1 MAYDF
6 PNSPSVGQQVTIDSK
21 RYEWTGTTW
30 NVDYSEGPAGPA
42 GATGPTGPVGA
53 TGPEASINAVSPL
66 LFNSSTREISAPTV
80 TTSAQAETI
89 AAAAAAAAI
98 AAHNADHTDVH
109 GIPATYELET
119 QVGAQD
125 KATATADAKVLAHNN
140 LTTNIHGIADT
151 NALATEAE
159 ALSIAT
165 AEAAAQIETHRLDA
179 TNIHGISDSANLV
192 YRSDG
197 IIKTS
202 SGATVSPYDIGSLSL
217 DALYGYQHM
226 SREHLDLAPRRF
238 NSQVSLVSGVCW
250 FHYFTPLVNKT
261 ISSILI
267 VGGNPAAA
275 APTTIRFALYSV
287 DANDSLTMVAR
298 TANQL
303 SLFEFTNS
311 YNTGTFVASDGYPA
325 TYNLVAGTRYA
336 IGVIFVG
343 SVPPG
348 VYLAYNNP
356 PVTLTSMAPRM
367 TAAIGAQTDLPATVN
382 YTTFSNTTIGL
393 WARLI

>member
-6 PNSPSVGQQVTIDSK
+6 PSSPSVGQSVTVDSK
-21 RYEWTGTTW
+21 RYVWTGATW
-30 NVDYSEGPAGPA
+30 NVDYSEGPAGPT
-42 GATGPTGPVGA
+42 GATGPVGPTGA
-53 TGPEASINAVSPL
+53 TGPEASINAISPL
-66 LFNSSTREISAPTV
+66 LFNNSTKELSAPTV
-80 TTSAQAETI
+80 TTSTQAAEI
-89 AAAAAAAAI
+89 AATVAAAAI

-125 KATATADAKVLAHNN
+125 KATATADAKVAAHNA

-159 ALSIAT
+159 ALTIAT
-165 AEAAAQIETHRLDA
+165 NEAAAQIEAHRLD
-179 TNIHGISDSANLV
+179 TTDVHGISNSANLV
-192 YRSDG
+192 YRSEG
-197 IIKTS
+197 VIKTAT
-202 SGATVSPYDIGSLSL
+202 GAAISPYDISSLSL

-226 SREHLDLAPRRF
+226 SRAHLDLAPRRF

-261 ISSILI
+261 VSSIMI
-267 VGGNPAAA
+267 VGGNPAASNA
-275 APTTIRFALYSV
+275 TTIRFALYTV
-287 DANDSLTMVAR
+287 DENDSLTMVAR
-298 TANQL
+298 TANQT

-311 YNTGTFVASDGYPA
+311 YNTGTFVEGGGYPA
-325 TYNLVAGTRYA
+325 SYNLVAGTRYA

-343 SVPPG
+343 SVAPG

-356 PVTLTSMAPRM
+356 PVTLTSLAPRI
-367 TAAIGAQTDLPATVN
+367 TAAIGAQTDLPATVD
-382 YTTFSNTTIGL
+382 YTTFSNTTIGI

>member
-1 MAYDF
+1 MPYDF
-6 PNSPSVGQQVTIDSK
+6 PDSPSVGQSVIVDSK
-21 RYEWTGTTW
+21 RYVWTGAAW
-30 NVDYSEGPAGPA
+30 NVDYSTGPEGP
-42 GATGPTGPVGA
+42 TGPTGAVGSTGP
-53 TGPEASINAVSPL
+53 TGPEASINAVAPL
-66 LFNSSTREISAPTV
+66 LFNNTTRELSAPTI
-80 TTSAQAETI
+80 TTLTQAAEI
-89 AAAAAAAAI
+89 AAVAAAAAI
-98 AAHNADHTDVH
+98 ATHNADHEDVH

-125 KATATADAKVLAHNN
+125 KATATADAKVAAHNA

-159 ALSIAT
+159 ALTIAT
-165 AEAAAQIETHRLDA
+165 NEAAAQIETHRID
-179 TNIHGISDSANLV
+179 TTDVHGISNSANLV

-197 IIKTS
+197 IIKTAT
-202 SGATVSPYDIGSLSL
+202 GAAISPYDIGSLSL

-226 SREHLDLAPRRF
+226 SRDHLDLAPRRF

-261 ISSILI
+261 VTSIMI

-275 APTTIRFALYSV
+275 NPSMIRFALYTA
-287 DANDSLTMVAR
+287 DENDSLTMVAR

-311 YNTGTFVASDGYPA
+311 YNTGAFVAGGGFPNS
-325 TYNLVAGTRYA
+325 YNLVAGTRYA
-336 IGVIFVG
+336 LGVIFVG
-343 SVPPG
+343 SVAPG

-356 PVTLTSMAPRM
+356 PVTLTSLAPRI
-367 TAAIGAQTDLPATVN
+367 TSAIGAQTDLPTTVD
-382 YTTFSNTTIGL
+382 YTTFSNTTIGI